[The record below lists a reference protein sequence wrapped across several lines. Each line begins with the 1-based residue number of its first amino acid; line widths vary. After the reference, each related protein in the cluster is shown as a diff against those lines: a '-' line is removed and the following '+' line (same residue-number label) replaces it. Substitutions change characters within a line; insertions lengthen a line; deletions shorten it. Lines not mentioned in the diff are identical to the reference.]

1 MRAKSYSYLINDGSE
16 DKKAKAT
23 NKCVIK
29 RKRKVEEAQLENKI
43 DHLGKNKIEEAQ
55 LENKINHLGKN
66 KHCVNTLK
74 EDHKQFI
81 KNKLRFKTQQR
92 FRSGKH
98 RTFIEETNKIAL
110 SSNVDKRIQSIGSRE
125 TYAYETTK
133 DLACNKKET
142 KGNNI
147 MKHYKNV

>member
-1 MRAKSYSYLINDGSE
+1 MRAKTYNFLINDGSE

-29 RKRKVEEAQLENKI
+29 GKRKA
-43 DHLGKNKIEEAQ
+43 EEAQ

-66 KHCVNTLK
+66 KNRVESLQ
-74 EDHKQFI
+74 EDHKQFL
-81 KNKLRFKTQQR
+81 KNKPIFKTQQI

-98 RTFIEETNKIAL
+98 RIFTAETNMIAL
-110 SSNVDKRIQSIGSRE
+110 ISNDDKRMQSIGSIE
-125 TYAYETTK
+125 TCAYETSK
-133 DLACNKKET
+133 ELACKKKET

-147 MKHYKNV
+147 MKHYQNV